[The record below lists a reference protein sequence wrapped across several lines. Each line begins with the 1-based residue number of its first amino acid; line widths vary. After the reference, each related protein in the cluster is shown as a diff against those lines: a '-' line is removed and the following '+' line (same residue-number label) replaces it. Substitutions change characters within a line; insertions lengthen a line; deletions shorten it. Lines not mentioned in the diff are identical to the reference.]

1 MQRTQTGLNPK
12 KVLAGGV
19 SITCFTTSSGD
30 QLKQVFYEDNKA
42 MRSIHLTHYKL
53 FVFNPSQF
61 YRIQVCIC
69 DFKHKSPFLGIGG
82 YRGLLCKSNGACSCA
97 GTFDFYP
104 TV

>member
-1 MQRTQTGLNPK
+1 
-12 KVLAGGV
+12 
-19 SITCFTTSSGD
+19 
-30 QLKQVFYEDNKA
+30 

-69 DFKHKSPFLGIGG
+69 DFKHKSPFLG

-97 GTFDFYP
+97 GTFDFTQLCKKP
-104 TV
+104 LQLLENFCANLCSDATQLF